1 MLILVI
7 EDDPSVA
14 RFLVRGL
21 SEEGHQ
27 VDVCTDGVEAL
38 KQATLVP
45 YEVII
50 LDWSLPSLDGLSV
63 LRQWRIQGLLTPVL
77 VLTAR
82 SGVPTTVL
90 ALDAGADGIIV
101 PMINSYREA
110 KDAIEYTFYPPFG
123 NRGVGLHRAQGYGS
137 EFDKY
142 YNKKSKK
149 IELIVQ
155 IEHYK
160 AIDDLEK
167 IINLNKISGTFIGP
181 FDLSSSLGM
190 PGKWNDPKV
199 KKVISEYEKIAR
211 NSNKLMGCH
220 VIEPESYIVSKKI
233 KLGYNFIAFS
243 LDTMFLNTIVKNEMN
258 KII

>member
-1 MLILVI
+1 MVKIIKKNKKISIGTWITLNDSSISEILAKNNFEWLCIDMEHSTI
-7 EDDPSVA
+7 EEYSMKQHIIAIQAYGKRAFVRVA
-14 RFLVRGL
+14 KN
-21 SEEGHQ
+21 SS
-27 VDVCTDGVEAL
+27 TYI
-38 KQATLVP
+38 KK
-45 YEVII
+45 
-50 LDWSLPSLDGLSV
+50 
-63 LRQWRIQGLLTPVL
+63 
-77 VLTAR
+77 
-82 SGVPTTVL
+82 

-110 KDAIEYTFYPPFG
+110 KEAIEYTFYPPYG

-137 EFDKY
+137 EFEKY
-142 YNKKSKK
+142 YNKKSKE

-160 AIDDLEK
+160 AIEDLEK
-167 IINLNKISGTFIGP
+167 IINLDKISGTFIGP

-190 PGKWNDPKV
+190 AGKWNDPKV
-199 KKVISEYEKIAR
+199 KKVITKYEKIAR

-220 VIEPESYIVSKKI
+220 VIEPENSIVSEKI
-233 KLGYNFIAFS
+233 KQGYNFIAFS

>member
-1 MLILVI
+1 MKKNKKISIGTWITLNDSSISEILAKNNFEWLCI
-7 EDDPSVA
+7 DMEHSTIGEYSMKQHIIA
-14 RFLVRGL
+14 IQAHGKRAFVRVVKN
-21 SEEGHQ
+21 SSTHI
-27 VDVCTDGVEAL
+27 
-38 KQATLVP
+38 KK
-45 YEVII
+45 
-50 LDWSLPSLDGLSV
+50 
-63 LRQWRIQGLLTPVL
+63 
-77 VLTAR
+77 
-82 SGVPTTVL
+82 

-101 PMINSYREA
+101 PMINSYNEA
-110 KDAIEYTFYPPFG
+110 KEAIEYTFYPPYG

-137 EFDKY
+137 EFEKY
-142 YNKKSKK
+142 YNKKSKE

-160 AIDDLEK
+160 AIEDLEK
-167 IINLNKISGTFIGP
+167 IINLNKISGTFLGP

-199 KKVISEYEKIAR
+199 KKVISKYEKIAR

-220 VIEPESYIVSKKI
+220 VIEPENSIVSEKI
-233 KLGYNFIAFS
+233 KQGYNFIAFS